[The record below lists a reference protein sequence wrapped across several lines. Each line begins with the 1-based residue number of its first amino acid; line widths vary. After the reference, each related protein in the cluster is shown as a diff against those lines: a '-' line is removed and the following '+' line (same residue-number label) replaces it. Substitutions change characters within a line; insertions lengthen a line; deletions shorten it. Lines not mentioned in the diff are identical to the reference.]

1 MSYTVGVKT
10 TLQIWLTLLAVLL
23 AFPPLSRA
31 EKQVRLVEVEG
42 PIGPV
47 VAEFLV
53 DAIGRATREGA
64 ACLIIQMDTPGGLD
78 ASMRTIIK
86 EILAS
91 EAPVVVYVAPAGS
104 RAASAGALITIAAH
118 VAAMAPGTNI
128 GAAHPVGLGGQMD
141 STMAGKV
148 TNDAAAYIRSIA
160 EKRGRNVQWA
170 EDAVRKSVSA
180 TEQEAL
186 KLKIIDLVCPTV
198 SALVDSLHGRRVE
211 VASGPRVLSTK
222 GLKVVTFRM
231 GLRERFLATLSD
243 PNIAYILMVLG
254 FYGLLFELYNPGL
267 VLPGIV
273 GSISIIL
280 AFFSFQT
287 LSVNY
292 AGLVLILIGIVMF
305 ILEIKIVSHGALT
318 LGGIIAMALGSTM
331 LFQSPEPFLRV
342 SWMVIAP
349 VVLGTAAFVVFAL
362 GLGIRAQRRKPVTG
376 LSDMMGKIGTARTE
390 VHEKGMVFVAGE
402 YWSATSEAPIEAGAE
417 VRVKA
422 VRGLVLTVENV
433 KT

>member
-1 MSYTVGVKT
+1 MSLK
-10 TLQIWLTLLAVLL
+10 IWLTLLAGLL
-23 AFPPLSRA
+23 TSPALSFA
-31 EKQVRLVEVEG
+31 ERQVRLVEVEG

-53 DAIGRATREGA
+53 DALGRAKQDGA
-64 ACLIIQMDTPGGLD
+64 ECLIVQLDTPGGLD

-86 EILAS
+86 EMLAS
-91 EAPVVVYVAPAGS
+91 ETPVVVYVAPAGS

-128 GAAHPVGLGGQMD
+128 GAAHPVGLGGQID

-198 SALVDSLHGRRVE
+198 SALVDSLNGRRVE
-211 VASGPRVLSTK
+211 VASGPRVLATK
-222 GLKVVTFRM
+222 GLTVVRMRM

-243 PNIAYILMVLG
+243 PNIAYILMILG
-254 FYGLLFELYNPGL
+254 FYGLLFEIYNPGA

-273 GSISIIL
+273 GSICIVL

-292 AGLVLILIGIVMF
+292 AGLVLVLLGIVMF
-305 ILEIKIVSHGALT
+305 ILEVKIVSHGALT

-331 LFQSPEPFLRV
+331 LFESPEPFLRV

-349 VVLGTAAFVVFAL
+349 AVLGTAAFIVFAL
-362 GLGIRAQRRKPVTG
+362 GMGIRAQRRPPATG
-376 LSDMMGKIGTARTE
+376 LSDMMGKIGKARTE
-390 VHEKGMVFVAGE
+390 VHEKGMVFVTGE

-422 VRGLVLTVENV
+422 VQGSVLTVEKV